1 MLMKP
6 GYRAK
11 TTVTGRTRNTTGT
24 SVATWYPY
32 RMAGVAIY
40 ARQSL
45 DRTGEALAVSRQLA
59 ECRAHAE
66 AHGWTVSAEFVDN
79 DTSASSSKPRPQWS
93 LLLEA
98 LAAGTYDVLVCW
110 HTDRL
115 YRRVRDLVDLV
126 EIAERRAL
134 RISSVKA
141 SDLDLSTPAGR
152 MLAGMLGH
160 AARYEVEQKGARQV
174 AANRAR
180 ARDGAIGWT
189 RRPFGYHRTGGKGS
203 PVKVHRSEAAEIKRA
218 ARRII
223 AGDTLTAVAADL
235 DARGVTTTT
244 GAPWHISTLKRVL
257 LNPRI
262 AGRAVYCGEDYGP
275 AKAPA
280 ILDADTFDRVRAA
293 LLDPARRSSP
303 ADLSVKYLLSG
314 LARCGRCDA
323 AMYASP
329 SGRGGPMIYKCF
341 ASAHMARR
349 LDLVDEVVTAT
360 IVARLADPLLTAALR
375 APVDLHALRAEA
387 VELRDRRDALAAML
401 ADGMLS
407 ALSVKTQA
415 GKLTDRIGGLERQIA
430 AATRDDPVAEVAD
443 APDIPAMW
451 RRLPL
456 TKQRRIIDTLAVVRI
471 LPQGKGKPFAL
482 DAIEIDWRT
491 P

>member
-1 MLMKP
+1 
-6 GYRAK
+6 
-11 TTVTGRTRNTTGT
+11 
-24 SVATWYPY
+24 
-32 RMAGVAIY
+32 MAVAIY
-40 ARQSL
+40 ARQSI

-59 ECRAHAE
+59 ECRDHAQ
-66 AHGWTVSAEFVDN
+66 AHGWTVAAEFVDN
-79 DTSASSSKPRPQWS
+79 DVSASTSKPRPQWS
-93 LLLEA
+93 RLLEA

-174 AANRAR
+174 TANRAR

-189 RRPFGYHRTGGKGS
+189 RRPFGYHRPGGKGS
-203 PVKVHRSEAAEIKRA
+203 PIKVHRSEAAEIKRA
-218 ARRII
+218 ARRIL
-223 AGDTLTAVAADL
+223 AGATLTAVAADL
-235 DARGVTTTT
+235 DGRGVTTTT
-244 GAPWHISTLKRVL
+244 GAAWHISTLKRVL
-257 LNPRI
+257 TNPRI

-275 AKAPA
+275 ASAPA
-280 ILDADTFDRVRAA
+280 ILDAATFERVRAA
-293 LLDPARRSSP
+293 LQDPARRSSP

-323 AMYASP
+323 PMYASP

-349 LDLVDEVVTAT
+349 LDLVDEVIEAV
-360 IVARLADPLLTAALR
+360 IVARLADPLLIAALR
-375 APVDLHALRAEA
+375 APVDLHALRAQV

-407 ALSVKTQA
+407 APSVKAQA
-415 GKLTDRIGGLERQIA
+415 GKLTERITGLERQISD
-430 AATRDDPVAEVAD
+430 ATRDDPVVEIAD
-443 APDIPAMW
+443 APDIAARW
-451 RRLPL
+451 QRLPL
-456 TKQRRIIDTLAVVRI
+456 TKRRRIIDTLAVVRI
-471 LPQGKGKPFAL
+471 LPQGKGKPF
-482 DAIEIDWRT
+482 DPESVRVEWRT
-491 P
+491 A